1 MNDVMTKALANW
13 RDFNDLLATIP
24 EVDLKEMLVYEVK
37 HENRKSFVER
47 LHQRYNTV
55 RTMREREELMK
66 GFEG

>member
-1 MNDVMTKALANW
+1 MNDVMIKALSNW

-24 EVDLKEMLVYEVK
+24 ENDLKAMLVHEV
-37 HENRKSFVER
+37 HNENRKSFVER

-66 GFEG
+66 GF

>member
-1 MNDVMTKALANW
+1 MNDTMMKALANW

-24 EVDLKEMLVYEVK
+24 EDDLKEMLVYEVE

-66 GFEG
+66 GF

>member
-66 GFEG
+66 GF

>member
-1 MNDVMTKALANW
+1 MNELMIKALANW

-24 EVDLKEMLVYEVK
+24 EADLKEMLVYEVK

-66 GFEG
+66 GF

>member
-1 MNDVMTKALANW
+1 MNDLMIKALGNW

-24 EVDLKEMLVYEVK
+24 EDDLREMLVYEVK

-47 LHQRYNTV
+47 LHQRFNTV

-66 GFEG
+66 GF

>member
-1 MNDVMTKALANW
+1 MNELMTRALANW
-13 RDFNDLLATIP
+13 RDFNDLLTTIP
-24 EVDLKEMLVYEVK
+24 EKDLREMLVYEIA

-66 GFEG
+66 GF

>member
-24 EVDLKEMLVYEVK
+24 EDDLREMLVYEVK

-47 LHQRYNTV
+47 LHQRFNTV
-55 RTMREREELMK
+55 RTMREREELMR
-66 GFEG
+66 GF

>member
-1 MNDVMTKALANW
+1 MNDVMTRALANW

-24 EVDLKEMLVYEVK
+24 EADLKEMLVYEVK

-66 GFEG
+66 GF

>member
-1 MNDVMTKALANW
+1 MNDVMIKALSNW

-24 EVDLKEMLVYEVK
+24 ENNLKEMLVHEV
-37 HENRKSFVER
+37 HNENRKSFVER

-66 GFEG
+66 GF

>member
-1 MNDVMTKALANW
+1 MNDTMTKALANW

-24 EVDLKEMLVYEVK
+24 EADLKEMLVYEVK

-66 GFEG
+66 GF

>member
-1 MNDVMTKALANW
+1 MNDLMTRALANW

-24 EVDLKEMLVYEVK
+24 EADLKEMLVYEVK

-55 RTMREREELMK
+55 RTMRERDELMK
-66 GFEG
+66 GF

>member
-1 MNDVMTKALANW
+1 MNDTMTRALANW

-24 EVDLKEMLVYEVK
+24 EDDLKAMLVYEVK

-55 RTMREREELMK
+55 RTMREREELLK
-66 GFEG
+66 GF

>member
-37 HENRKSFVER
+37 HGNRKSFVER

-55 RTMREREELMK
+55 RTMRERQELMK
-66 GFEG
+66 GF

>member
-1 MNDVMTKALANW
+1 MNDTMTKALANW
-13 RDFNDLLATIP
+13 RDFNDLLGTIP
-24 EVDLKEMLVYEVK
+24 EADLKEMLLYEVK

-66 GFEG
+66 GF